1 MLKKFRNK
9 TEDNEKVEK
18 KSEIQEVKES
28 PDEQK
33 NSEEPNE
40 HLEKE
45 NQGKSVVIKAEA
57 YKTIILYAN
66 RYSNNTIRPE
76 NWKEIYGLL
85 IGNTDDNFVYV
96 ERAEALTYGHTT
108 NVQLDPKHYI
118 FIDEIQQKLDDE
130 NKDFYIVGWFHSHP
144 GLNLFFSYIDLINQ
158 LGFQQNNPDFIGLVF
173 DHTLLGKKKEEKI
186 GDNILTKYDTGFEI
200 YRITDVNL
208 DVNNPKYDTNYHK
221 VDYVVDGLNKF
232 FFANLLTE
240 LSALAAAGKPLQ
252 SAYGEEFGIES
263 KYKEPY
269 EMLERKKEEQP
280 QKESNLISEDLLD
293 EIPVSEDI
301 KFDVDN
307 FFYEDLNK
315 KTKNLSKLKE
325 VAEQSVFEGNQ
336 AFKRKD
342 TFMGVEKYRDGI
354 EKYKKLKENDK
365 VLELLRN
372 VSEHCISTEHFVL
385 AKEFVEEL
393 FTLAEKYNYS
403 FYRAESNYL
412 RGHVLLKEGNENF
425 LEDAL
430 KKIQEASIDYEKAE
444 DFAGAGKCYH
454 KIGTIY
460 QSRLNQPF
468 NACLFYIEAIK
479 NHNEAILRSYPLR
492 KSIWSNSESLSQRIN
507 EIKDTV
513 EELIPSIDHPNEKNK
528 IKKDLDSI
536 KLNF

>member
-1 MLKKFRNK
+1 
-9 TEDNEKVEK
+9 
-18 KSEIQEVKES
+18 
-28 PDEQK
+28 
-33 NSEEPNE
+33 
-40 HLEKE
+40 
-45 NQGKSVVIKAEA
+45 KSVVIKAEA

-66 RYSNNTIRPE
+66 RYSNNTIRSE
-76 NWKEIYGLL
+76 NWKEIYGIL

-96 ERAEALTYGHTT
+96 ERAEALTYGHST
-108 NVQLDPKHYI
+108 NVQLDTKHYV
-118 FIDEIQQKLDDE
+118 FIDEIEQKLQEE
-130 NKDFYIVGWFHSHP
+130 NKGFYMIGWFHSHP
-144 GLNLFFSYIDLINQ
+144 GLNLFFSYIDLMNQ
-158 LGFQQNNPDFIGLVF
+158 LSFQQSNPDFIGLVF

-200 YRITDVNL
+200 YRISDVNL

-221 VDYVVDGLNKF
+221 VDYIVDGLNKF

-269 EMLERKKEEQP
+269 EMLEKKKAEQS
-280 QKESNLISEDLLD
+280 QKESNLISEDLLE

-301 KFDVDN
+301 IFDVDN

-365 VLELLRN
+365 VLELLRKL
-372 VSEHCISTEHFVL
+372 SEHCISTEHFVL

-393 FTLAEKYNYS
+393 FTLAENYNNS

-412 RGHVLLKEGNENF
+412 RGYILLKEGNENC

-460 QSRLNQPF
+460 HSRLNQPF

-479 NHNEAILRSYPLR
+479 NHNEAILRSHPLR

-536 KLNF
+536 QLNF